1 MWQIFYHPKVEEDL
15 KYLGN
20 HEANRVLKA
29 IENRI
34 AYGEPDKIGKKLS
47 HELRGYQRL
56 RVGDLRIVFKVFKK
70 EIKDLVV
77 AVGPRKD
84 DYVYERAVG
93 RV

>member
-34 AYGEPDKIGKKLS
+34 AYDEPDKIGQKLS

-70 EIKDLVV
+70 EIKVLVV